1 MDDKKF
7 SLEPYDKHN
16 QQNTEKS
23 RFFLQYKFWR
33 TTFLSNISGGCF
45 WQWLLLTEQW
55 QKAKLFLFV
64 EPSTNGVWIQHSILC
79 STHSL
84 HCSHSTE
91 NLVPSSF
98 FIFGHQW
105 RHCCI
110 GIFYPGVCYLMFILL
125 ILRINSFVVNLENYF
140 LRLTCRNV

>member
-1 MDDKKF
+1 MI
-7 SLEPYDKHN
+7 
-16 QQNTEKS
+16 
-23 RFFLQYKFWR
+23 
-33 TTFLSNISGGCF
+33 NISAKHRKVKVF
-45 WQWLLLTEQW
+45 FAKQILKNNFFIEHLWWLLLTEQW

-140 LRLTCRNV
+140 LRLICRNV